1 MGNKAGGKGKKDPT
15 ILTDEDIK
23 TLKLNTQY
31 SEEEI
36 QAWHSGFLKDCP
48 TGKLDKKQFLN
59 VYKVAL
65 PCRVDSLINKE
76 NNQPFRDSI
85 PRAKRIN
92 TVISSSKRSIQITT
106 TGLISPSS
114 CKSTNAGLLG
124 SIWCFPFSRLAVG
137 VSQHGN
143 LEDKLKMAFD
153 IYGTVLTPSLIS
165 NFVCV

>member
-65 PCRVDSLINKE
+65 PRWLDSLVNKE

-85 PRAKRIN
+85 PKAKRIN
-92 TVISSSKRSIQITT
+92 TVISSSKRSILITT

-114 CKSTNAGLLG
+114 CKSTDAVLCG
-124 SIWCFPFSRLAVG
+124 SILCSPFSRLAVG

-153 IYGTVLTPSLIS
+153 IYGTVLRSSTTF
-165 NFVCV
+165 NFVFV